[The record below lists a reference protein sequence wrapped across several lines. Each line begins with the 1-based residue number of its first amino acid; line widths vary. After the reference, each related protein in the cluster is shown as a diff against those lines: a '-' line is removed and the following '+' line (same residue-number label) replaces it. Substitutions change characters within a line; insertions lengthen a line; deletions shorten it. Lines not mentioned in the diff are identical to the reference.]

1 MKNNPFWKYFIFI
14 SLLTILFLVVISIFN
29 IFRADILLSIIGFIF
44 MAGATAGFYL
54 LSVKAIK
61 STNKMAFIQLVM
73 FNVIFKIVGFMVIAA
88 AYFKIAHPT
97 QKYFILPF
105 LVIYFIYTIFETIFI
120 YKLAL
125 KKS

>member
-1 MKNNPFWKYFIFI
+1 MKKNPFWKYFVFI
-14 SLLTILFLVVISIFN
+14 SLLVIIFLAIVSIFD

-44 MAGATAGFYL
+44 MASATAGFYL
-54 LSVKAIK
+54 LSLKALK

-88 AYFKIAHPT
+88 FYFKIVHPT
-97 QKYFILPF
+97 KKYFILPF
-105 LVIYFIYTIFETIFI
+105 LVIYFIYTIFETIYI

-125 KKS
+125 RRV